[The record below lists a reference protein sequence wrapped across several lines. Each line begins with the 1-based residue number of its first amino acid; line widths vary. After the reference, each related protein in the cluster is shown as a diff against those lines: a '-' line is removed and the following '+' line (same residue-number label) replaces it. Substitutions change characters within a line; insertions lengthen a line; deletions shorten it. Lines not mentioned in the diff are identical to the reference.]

1 MSNLGLARLI
11 RTFATS
17 RERISL
23 SVDSQMSIM
32 TRIRQS
38 PSNERAQWLVLA
50 VLFLGTA
57 VLTGLLSIS
66 PDRYFQPYFGRVP
79 PLLVVSLASLIGGVS
94 LRILRSHGFETYAK
108 GESRNGLVFSA
119 TFATLFAVEAII
131 ADFRIVF
138 PRDLNVP
145 LPQSLL
151 FYPAMA
157 YIAEITFHALP
168 LLLFLV
174 ALGPL
179 FNKRDPNRLVWVCI
193 VLTSSLEPVFQ
204 MASTSAEK
212 PFSSADVYVGLH
224 VFAINLV
231 QLYVFRRYDF
241 VAMYSFR
248 MVYYFYWHIVWGYM
262 RLQVLF

>member
-1 MSNLGLARLI
+1 
-11 RTFATS
+11 
-17 RERISL
+17 
-23 SVDSQMSIM
+23 MSIM

-38 PSNERAQWLVLA
+38 PSNGRAQWLVLA

-57 VLTGLLSIS
+57 VLTGLLSIFEG
-66 PDRYFQPYFGRVP
+66 RYFQPYLGRIP
-79 PLLVVSLASLIGGVS
+79 PLLAVSLVSLIGVVSLSF
-94 LRILRSHGFETYAK
+94 LRSHGFEIYAK
-108 GESRNGLVFSA
+108 GDNPKGLAFSA
-119 TFATLFAVEAII
+119 AFATLFAVEVII

-138 PRDLNVP
+138 PQDLNVP
-145 LPQSLL
+145 PPQSLL
-151 FYPAMA
+151 FYPAIA

-174 ALGPL
+174 ALGTL
-179 FNKRDPNRLVWVCI
+179 FKKQNPNRLVWVCI

-204 MASTSAEK
+204 MAAVSAEK
-212 PFSSADVYVGLH
+212 PFSSADIYVGLH

-248 MVYYFYWHIVWGYM
+248 MVYYFYWHIVWGYV